1 MKLKK
6 DSIGYV
12 VVFTFIVCVAFVLLL
27 SVANQ
32 VTLPQVKANQNYA
45 SHYAVLAAFRL
56 ADSSTPKSEI
66 EELYASKVKELPV
79 ETSAADAAATRPA
92 LAASAAYSADIDGV
106 SFLAV
111 RITNPGLWGPITAI
125 LAADPAAERIL
136 GFEVLEQ
143 QETPGLGG
151 RIGEAWFTE
160 QFRGEKVNSDGRV
173 IVAQGTG
180 KGDLN
185 PENSRVDAVT
195 GASRTSDF
203 VQILVAKAL
212 AAVKEIG
219 GSI

>member
-1 MKLKK
+1 MKPKK
-6 DSIGYV
+6 DSLGYV

-32 VTLPQVKANQNYA
+32 VTLPRVEANQNYA
-45 SHYAVLAAFRL
+45 SHYAVLAAFGL
-56 ADSSTPKSEI
+56 ADSSTAKSEI
-66 EELYASKVKELPV
+66 EELYLSRVKELP
-79 ETSAADAAATRPA
+79 ARPIS
-92 LAASAAYSADIDGV
+92 AASANSAEIDGTPY
-106 SFLAV
+106 LAEK
-111 RITNPGLWGPITAI
+111 ITNPGLGGPITAI
-125 LAADPAAERIL
+125 LAADPPAERIL
-136 GFEVLEQ
+136 GFEILEQ

-160 QFRGEKVNSDGRV
+160 QFKGEKVSAAGRV

-180 KGDLN
+180 KGDPD

-219 GSI
+219 GSL

>member
-6 DSIGYV
+6 ESLGYV

-45 SHYAVLAAFRL
+45 SHYAVLAAFGL
-56 ADSSTPKSEI
+56 ADASTPKAEV
-66 EELYASKVKELPV
+66 ENLFASKITELSTQAGP
-79 ETSAADAAATRPA
+79 TS
-92 LAASAAYSADIDGV
+92 AASAAYSADIDGARY
-106 SFLAV
+106 LAV

-151 RIGEAWFTE
+151 RIGEAWFAE
-160 QFRGEKVNSDGRV
+160 QFRGEKVGPDGKV
-173 IVAQGTG
+173 SVTQGSG
-180 KGDLN
+180 KGD
-185 PENSRVDAVT
+185 PDRENSKVDAVT

-212 AAVKEIG
+212 TAVKEIG
-219 GSI
+219 GSL